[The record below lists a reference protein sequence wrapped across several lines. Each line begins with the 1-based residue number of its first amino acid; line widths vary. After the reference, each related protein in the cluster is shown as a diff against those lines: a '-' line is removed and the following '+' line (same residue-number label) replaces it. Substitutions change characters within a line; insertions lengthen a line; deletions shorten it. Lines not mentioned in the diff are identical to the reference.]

1 MEKRKA
7 GRDHGSNWAAEED
20 LLLTD
25 EFLVSKDLPVCY
37 ESDGSIIRSWQ
48 AIKYLIHGIAFVLTP
63 RITF

>member
-37 ESDGSIIRSWQ
+37 ESDGSIIRS
-48 AIKYLIHGIAFVLTP
+48 
-63 RITF
+63 